1 MTYTSKQPSSLA
13 SLADLRDTF
22 VLASRAL
29 HQTDCGTIE
38 RRTILA
44 QLDGI
49 ERQICMALQFP
60 TYP

>member
-1 MTYTSKQPSSLA
+1 MTYASNQPCRLSN
-13 SLADLRDTF
+13 LADLRDTF
-22 VLASRAL
+22 VSASRAL
-29 HQTDCGTIE
+29 HQTDRGSIE

-49 ERQICMALQFP
+49 ERQMCMALQFP

>member
-1 MTYTSKQPSSLA
+1 MTNASKQTSKLA

-22 VLASRAL
+22 IGVSRAL
-29 HQTDCGTIE
+29 HQTDRGTIE

-44 QLDGI
+44 QLDRI
-49 ERQICMALQFP
+49 EQQMCMALQFP

>member
-1 MTYTSKQPSSLA
+1 MTHTSKQTSSLA
-13 SLADLRDTF
+13 NLADLRDTF
-22 VLASRAL
+22 VSASRAL
-29 HQTDCGTIE
+29 HQTDRGTIE

-49 ERQICMALQFP
+49 EREMCMALQFP

>member
-1 MTYTSKQPSSLA
+1 MTYASNKQSSLA
-13 SLADLRDTF
+13 NLADLRDTF
-22 VLASRAL
+22 AVTSRAL
-29 HQTDCGTIE
+29 HQSDRGTVE

-49 ERQICMALQFP
+49 ERQMCMALQFP

>member
-1 MTYTSKQPSSLA
+1 MPTVNPCPYNAQRP
-13 SLADLRDTF
+13 
-22 VLASRAL
+22 SRAL
-29 HQTDCGTIE
+29 HQTDRGTIE

-49 ERQICMALQFP
+49 ERQMCMALQFP